1 MSSGFVALFR
11 SIFKPSQTLAEKTTP
26 VQLDISSGNKANTI
40 YAGKATAAILD
51 SVFAQSPPA
60 NHINPTDGTSPTETA
75 QSAAAK
81 IRVGED
87 LRLAKDRILS
97 YGAEISKI
105 SDEATQKYADSV
117 LSIFDVTI
125 CNIAILGQMNSGKS
139 TLINAFI
146 ERPDLLPSEITPWT
160 TVVTNLYFGVPDTGG
175 DRAVFEFFNADEWQR
190 LAEGSARLR
199 ELTERLIPN
208 FDWAAFYRQVGDMR
222 EKARQ
227 KLGPRFEDLLGKR
240 HGFPEITPGLL
251 RKYVCAEP
259 ALGGSDE
266 FGTGEFSL
274 ITKAANLYFGLG
286 GFFYPT
292 LVIDTPGIND
302 PFLVRDEITRQN
314 LERANIFII
323 VVTARQ
329 PLSNADVDLLR
340 ILRGLDKDR
349 IIVFV
354 NKIDEVEDFP
364 EFEDAIL
371 QRVKGVLEKEFP
383 SARIPVIVGCA
394 RWAVQAQSAE
404 SGEPLPEIPA
414 SLRPSAREIAALS
427 KEDKGFWGFDRSVQ
441 EMLAA
446 EEVLMRSGVPAL
458 ALAVSEMMQT
468 GPIAD
473 CLKFSTVALTAIAAN
488 WAACTDAN
496 AEMLAR
502 LLESS
507 RSRKILDKGEMAK
520 IREGLRQTE
529 EIANGIRELVTA
541 SQSRGKDLITT
552 GFSALRHTLSVKLEY
567 HLAAVTAPRGDQQN
581 GAYASGQSVNVM
593 PLRAALEQEFA
604 QGFHRI
610 YQRIVDLTRDAET
623 RIQER
628 VERIRNDNAVA
639 IVYLRLPVL
648 KLTPPLSALAEPIAL
663 ASGGTIQAEW
673 WRQSISPEERASRFR
688 ELIRTQFISIIDKL
702 CAEGAQE
709 ITSATDFVL
718 NHFRMSVLHC
728 VDSSTRARRA
738 KLDDYLALFT
748 GDKNDSGPGA
758 ERLAKDLDQLNAKA
772 GSYRRISA
780 ELAQLRE

>member
-1 MSSGFVALFR
+1 V
-11 SIFKPSQTLAEKTTP
+11 TE
-26 VQLDISSGNKANTI
+26 
-40 YAGKATAAILD
+40 
-51 SVFAQSPPA
+51 AQID
-60 NHINPTDGTSPTETA
+60 H
-75 QSAAAK
+75 
-81 IRVGED
+81 
-87 LRLAKDRILS
+87 
-97 YGAEISKI
+97 
-105 SDEATQKYADSV
+105 
-117 LSIFDVTI
+117 
-125 CNIAILGQMNSGKS
+125 
-139 TLINAFI
+139 
-146 ERPDLLPSEITPWT
+146 
-160 TVVTNLYFGVPDTGG
+160 
-175 DRAVFEFFNADEWQR
+175 AVFEFFDADEWQR

-240 HGFPEITPGLL
+240 HSFPEITHGLL

-259 ALGGSDE
+259 PLDGPDE

-274 ITKAANLYFGLG
+274 ITKAANLYFDLG

-364 EFEDAIL
+364 EFEHAIL

-383 SARIPVIVGCA
+383 SARIPVVMGSG
-394 RWAVQAQSAE
+394 RWAVQALSAE
-404 SGEPLPEIPA
+404 RGAPLPEIPA

-427 KEDKGFWGFDRSVQ
+427 GEDKGFWGFDPSVQ

-473 CLKFSTVALTAIAAN
+473 CLKFSTVALAAISAN
-488 WAACTDAN
+488 CAACTEAN
-496 AEMLAR
+496 AAMAAR
-502 LLESS
+502 FLESV
-507 RSRKILDKGEMAK
+507 RTGKILDEDELGK
-520 IREGLRQTE
+520 IREGLRKTE
-529 EIANGIRELVTA
+529 EIGGELAEIVA
-541 SQSRGKDLITT
+541 ALQDQAEGSVKI
-552 GFSALRHTLSVKLEY
+552 GFSALRQALSVTLER
-567 HLAAVTAPRGDQQN
+567 HMAGISVPSGGQQN
-581 GAYASGQSVNVM
+581 SAYASGPSVNVM
-593 PLRAALEQEFA
+593 PLRAALEQDFSRE
-604 QGFHRI
+604 FHRI
-610 YQRIVDLTRDAET
+610 YQHIADLTREAEA
-623 RIQER
+623 RIEER
-628 VERIRNDNAVA
+628 VRQLNAIA
-639 IVYLRLPVL
+639 IVYLPLPIL
-648 KLTPPLSALAEPIAL
+648 KLTPPLGALAEPIAL

-688 ELIRTQFISIIDKL
+688 ELVGTQFITIIDKL
-702 CAEGAQE
+702 CGEGARE
-709 ITSATDFVL
+709 IIGATGFIQ
-718 NHFRMSVLHC
+718 NHLRMSVLHC
-728 VDSSTRARRA
+728 LNACGKTQRATLNA
-738 KLDDYLALFT
+738 YLAMFAGGADAFGT
-748 GDKNDSGPGA
+748 GADL
-758 ERLAKDLDQLNAKA
+758 LARELDQLNASA
-772 GSYRRISA
+772 GSYRSLAA
-780 ELAQLRE
+780 ELAELRE

>member
-11 SIFKPSQTLAEKTTP
+11 SIFKPSQTLAEKAAP
-26 VQLDISSGNKANTI
+26 VQLDISSGNKVTTI

-51 SVFAQSPPA
+51 SVFAQSRPA
-60 NHINPTDGTSPTETA
+60 NTDGTSPTRTA
-75 QSAAAK
+75 QSVAAK

-87 LRLAKDRILS
+87 LRLAKDQILS
-97 YGAEISKI
+97 YGAEISKF
-105 SDEATQKYADSV
+105 SDDATQKYVGSV
-117 LSIFDVTI
+117 LSIFNATI

-146 ERPDLLPSEITPWT
+146 ERPDLLPAEITPWT

-240 HGFPEITPGLL
+240 HGFPEITQALL
-251 RKYVCAEP
+251 RRYVCAEP
-259 ALGGSDE
+259 ALGEPDE

-383 SARIPVIVGCA
+383 SARIPVVMGCA

-404 SGEPLPEIPA
+404 NGGPLPEIPA

-446 EEVLMRSGVPAL
+446 EEVFMRSGVPAL
-458 ALAVSEMMQT
+458 ALAVSGMMQT

-473 CLKFSTVALTAIAAN
+473 CLKFSTVALAAIAAN
-488 WAACTDAN
+488 SAACAETN
-496 AEMLAR
+496 AKLLAR
-502 LLESS
+502 LVESF
-507 RSRKILDKGEMAK
+507 RSRKILAEGELK
-520 IREGLRQTE
+520 RIREGLRKADE
-529 EIANGIRELVTA
+529 VAREIGGRVEA
-541 SQSRGKDLITT
+541 SQSRVGDAIEI
-552 GFSALRHTLSVKLEY
+552 GFSALRQALIVTLEHHV
-567 HLAAVTAPRGDQQN
+567 AAVTVPSGGQQN
-581 GAYASGQSVNVM
+581 SAYAGGQSVNVM
-593 PLRAALEQEFA
+593 PLRAALEQEFS
-604 QGFHRI
+604 QEFHRVH
-610 YQRIVDLTRDAET
+610 QRISDLMREAEA

-628 VERIRNDNAVA
+628 VERIRNDNGVA
-639 IVYLRLPVL
+639 IVYLPLPAL
-648 KLTPPLSALAEPIAL
+648 KLTPPLSALGEPIAL

-688 ELIRTQFISIIDKL
+688 ELIRTQFITIIDKL
-702 CAEGAQE
+702 CKEGAQE
-709 ITSATDFVL
+709 IMSATNFIL

-728 VDSSTRARRA
+728 LDASTQAQRAN
-738 KLDDYLALFT
+738 LDDYLVTFA
-748 GDKNDSGPGA
+748 GDINEFRRGS
-758 ERLAKDLDQLNAKA
+758 ERLTSERDQLRARA
-772 GSYRRISA
+772 DSYRRISA
-780 ELAQLRE
+780 ELTPLRE

>member
-1 MSSGFVALFR
+1 MLF
-11 SIFKPSQTLAEKTTP
+11 
-26 VQLDISSGNKANTI
+26 
-40 YAGKATAAILD
+40 
-51 SVFAQSPPA
+51 
-60 NHINPTDGTSPTETA
+60 
-75 QSAAAK
+75 
-81 IRVGED
+81 
-87 LRLAKDRILS
+87 
-97 YGAEISKI
+97 YGAEISKL
-105 SDEATQKYADSV
+105 SDKATQKYIEGV
-117 LSIFDVTI
+117 LSIFNATI

-146 ERPDLLPSEITPWT
+146 ERPDLLPAEITPWT
-160 TVVTNLYFGVPDTGG
+160 TVVTNLYFGVPETGN
-175 DRAVFEFFNADEWQR
+175 DRAVFEFFDADEWQR

-259 ALGGSDE
+259 SIEGPDE

-274 ITKAANLYFGLG
+274 ITKAANLYFDLG

-364 EFEDAIL
+364 EFEHAIL

-383 SARIPVIVGCA
+383 SARIPVVMGSA
-394 RWAVQAQSAE
+394 RWAVQAQAAE
-404 SGEPLPEIPA
+404 SGAALPEVSA
-414 SLRPSAREIAALS
+414 SLRPSAREIAGLG
-427 KEDKGFWGFDRSVQ
+427 EDYKSFWGSDRSVQ

-468 GPIAD
+468 SPIAD
-473 CLKFSTVALTAIAAN
+473 CLKFSTVALAALAAN
-488 WAACTDAN
+488 CAACTEAN
-496 AEMLAR
+496 AEMVAR
-502 LLESS
+502 FLESS
-507 RSRKILDKGEMAK
+507 RSRKILAAGELAK
-520 IREGLRQTE
+520 IRDGLRETE
-529 EIANGIRELVTA
+529 AIARGIREVVAA
-541 SQSRGKDLITT
+541 SQSRGEDLIKT
-552 GFSALRHTLSVKLEY
+552 GFSALRRTLGGKLE
-567 HLAAVTAPRGDQQN
+567 HHVAAVTAPSGDQQN
-581 GAYASGQSVNVM
+581 SAHAGAQSVNVM

-604 QGFHRI
+604 QEFHRV
-610 YQRIVDLTRDAET
+610 YQRIVDLTREAEAH
-623 RIQER
+623 IQHR
-628 VERIRNDNAVA
+628 VGRIRTDNAVA
-639 IVYLRLPVL
+639 MVYLPLPVL
-648 KLTPPLSALAEPIAL
+648 KLKPPLSALGEPIAL

-688 ELIRTQFISIIDKL
+688 ELIRTQFIAIIDKL

-709 ITSATDFVL
+709 ITSATGFIL

-728 VDSSTRARRA
+728 LEASAQTRRGT
-738 KLDDYLALFT
+738 LDAYIADF
-748 GDKNDSGPGA
+748 GRGA
-758 ERLAKDLDQLNAKA
+758 ERLARELEQLNAKA
-772 GSYRRISA
+772 ASYRSISA